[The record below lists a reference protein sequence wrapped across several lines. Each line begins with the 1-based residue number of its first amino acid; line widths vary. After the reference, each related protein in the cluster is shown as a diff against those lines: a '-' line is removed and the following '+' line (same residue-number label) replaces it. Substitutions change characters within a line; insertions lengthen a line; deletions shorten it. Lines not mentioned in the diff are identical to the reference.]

1 VASRQFR
8 RCSPNLSISVTS
20 HFPRFHYFAIQASYQ
35 AGGATWNDWHPKV
48 RELLLSKQNGDGS
61 WDVPPG
67 TVESNEGVVGLN
79 KVYWTAMATL
89 VFEIY
94 MHFLPAYQR

>member
-1 VASRQFR
+1 MLPQPVNISDVPFSSLPLLRHPGQ
-8 RCSPNLSISVTS
+8 LSG
-20 HFPRFHYFAIQASYQ
+20 
-35 AGGATWNDWHPKV
+35 GGATWNDWHPKV

-67 TVESNEGVVGLN
+67 TAESNKGDVGPN

-94 MHFLPAYQR
+94 MHFLPAHQR

>member
-8 RCSPNLSISVTS
+8 RCSPNLSILVTS
-20 HFPRFHYFAIQASYQ
+20 PFPRFQYYAIQASYQ

-48 RELLLSKQNGDGS
+48 RELLLSKQNGEGS

-67 TVESNEGVVGLN
+67 TAESNEGVVGPN
-79 KVYWTAMATL
+79 TVYWTAMATL